1 MAELL
6 KSVRGAITLDIP
18 TLVEFR
24 DSKDVF
30 RRGLT
35 LLLLVALVVG
45 LVSFL
50 VDFIGGLVGPGIEQ
64 ELADASAIFDT
75 WWQYMPAESAEFR
88 EQFMGS
94 ASAGLEIGRR
104 IATLPTRLPPT
115 LTTLLEAL
123 GTWVSRPLA
132 MLGGFLGYGIWV
144 MLAAKLLGG
153 KGRLQEFLGTAALS
167 SVPYLLLVLERVPCL
182 GPVLHVVAWVW
193 AAIIWVLATA
203 VTHGWATP
211 HLTDEGEV
219 QSYEVSW
226 SRPILAVVLPALV
239 VAVLALVGA
248 AGLGSLIA
256 LIVRAAQA

>member
-6 KSVRGAITLDIP
+6 KSIRGAITLDIP

-30 RRGLT
+30 RRGVV

-45 LVSFL
+45 LVGSL
-50 VDFIGGLVGPGIEQ
+50 VDFIGGLAGPGIEQ

-75 WWQYMPAESAEFR
+75 WWRFMPAESAEFR
-88 EQFMGS
+88 EQFMAS
-94 ASAGLEIGRR
+94 ASAALEIGRR
-104 IATLPTRLPPT
+104 IATVPTRLPRP

-123 GTWVSRPLA
+123 GSWVSRPLA
-132 MLGGFLGYGIWV
+132 MLGAFLGYGIWV

-167 SVPYLLLVLERVPCL
+167 SVPYLLLVLERLACL
-182 GPVLHVVAWVW
+182 GPIVHVVAWVW
-193 AAIIWVLATA
+193 GAVIWVVATA

-211 HLTDEGEV
+211 HLSEEGEV
-219 QSYEVSW
+219 QRYEVSW
-226 SRPILAVVLPALV
+226 GKPILAVVLPALA
-239 VAVLALVGA
+239 VAVLALVAA

-256 LIVRAAQA
+256 LIVRAAQV